1 MTTLIMT
8 PELIISSILL
18 AISFVSFIFMY
29 NKALK
34 NRVDKTDLKE
44 LKEYVDKQDRG
55 IHARIGE
62 THKTTNDKLD
72 IIIERLI
79 K

>member
-1 MTTLIMT
+1 MT

-34 NRVDKTDLKE
+34 NRVDKTDLK
-44 LKEYVDKQDRG
+44 
-55 IHARIGE
+55 
-62 THKTTNDKLD
+62 
-72 IIIERLI
+72 
-79 K
+79 